1 MLGDGTVTLTPGLTD
16 AEFASIEDE
25 FGFEF
30 ADDHRAFL
38 AVGLPVGDS
47 WPDWRNAPRRTLQQR
62 LQLPA
67 EGILFAVEWRDFWV
81 QGWGARPARMKDALR
96 SARYHLERVPQLVPV
111 HANCYLPADR
121 GSRGNPVLSVYQSD
135 VKCCAADLSAYV
147 EGRDGHPEKRVPFWS
162 ELLG

>member
-1 MLGDGTVTLTPGLTD
+1 MLGDRGETLTPGLTD
-16 AEFASIEDE
+16 AEFTGIEAE

-38 AVGLPVGDS
+38 SAGLPLGDS

-67 EGILFAVEWRDFWV
+67 EGILFAVEWRDFWFE
-81 QGWGARPARMKDALR
+81 GWGVRPARMKDALR
-96 SARYHLERVPQLVPV
+96 SARYQLERVPQLVPV
-111 HANCYLPADR
+111 HGNCYLPSGH
-121 GSRGNPVLSVYQSD
+121 GSSGNPVLSVYQSE
-135 VKCCAADLSAYV
+135 VKCCAADLLAYI
-147 EGRDGHPEKRVPFWS
+147 EGEGGQAEKVVPFWS